1 METNRTILQMKYGR
15 IVEAFAKGAGISLD
29 EALDKFY
36 DSKTFI
42 LMDEG
47 IADMQTM
54 SDIYLTDELLLEY
67 GYKENPAEKASSAV
81 RSYRSDLVQNLNSA
95 TL

>member
-15 IVEAFAKGAGISLD
+15 IVEAFAKEAGIPLD

-36 DSKTFI
+36 DSNTFI

-67 GYKENPAEKASSAV
+67 GYKENPTEKAGGAV
-81 RSYRSDLVQNLNSA
+81 RSCCSDLVQ
-95 TL
+95 

>member
-1 METNRTILQMKYGR
+1 METNKTILQMKYGR
-15 IVEAFAKGAGISLD
+15 IVKAFSKEAGISLD

-36 DSKTFI
+36 NSNTFI

-54 SDIYLTDELLLEY
+54 SDIYLTDELLIEY
-67 GYKENPAEKASSAV
+67 GYKKQPGTEKTVA
-81 RSYRSDLVQNLNSA
+81 
-95 TL
+95 

>member
-1 METNRTILQMKYGR
+1 MKYGR
-15 IVEAFAKGAGISLD
+15 IVKAFAKEAGISLD

-36 DSKTFI
+36 NSNTFI

-54 SDIYLTDELLLEY
+54 SDIYLTDELLIEY
-67 GYKENPAEKASSAV
+67 GYKKQPGTEKTV
-81 RSYRSDLVQNLNSA
+81 P
-95 TL
+95 

>member
-1 METNRTILQMKYGR
+1 METNKTILQMKYGR
-15 IVEAFAKGAGISLD
+15 IVKAFAKEAGISLD

-36 DSKTFI
+36 NSNTFI

-54 SDIYLTDELLLEY
+54 SDIYLTDELLIEY
-67 GYKENPAEKASSAV
+67 GYKKQPGTKKTVA
-81 RSYRSDLVQNLNSA
+81 
-95 TL
+95 

>member
-1 METNRTILQMKYGR
+1 MKYGR
-15 IVEAFAKGAGISLD
+15 VVKAFAKEAGISLD

-36 DSKTFI
+36 NSNTFI

-54 SDIYLTDELLLEY
+54 SDIYLTDELLIEY
-67 GYKENPAEKASSAV
+67 GYKKQPGTEKTVA
-81 RSYRSDLVQNLNSA
+81 
-95 TL
+95 

>member
-1 METNRTILQMKYGR
+1 METNKTILQMKYGR
-15 IVEAFAKGAGISLD
+15 IVKAFAKEAGISLD

-36 DSKTFI
+36 NSNTFI

-54 SDIYLTDELLLEY
+54 SDIYLTDELLIEY
-67 GYKENPAEKASSAV
+67 GYKKQPGAEKTVA
-81 RSYRSDLVQNLNSA
+81 
-95 TL
+95 

>member
-1 METNRTILQMKYGR
+1 METNKTILQMKYGR
-15 IVEAFAKGAGISLD
+15 IVKAFAKEAGISLD

-36 DSKTFI
+36 NSNTFI

-54 SDIYLTDELLLEY
+54 SDIYLTDELLIEN
-67 GYKENPAEKASSAV
+67 GYKKQPGTEKTVA
-81 RSYRSDLVQNLNSA
+81 
-95 TL
+95 

>member
-1 METNRTILQMKYGR
+1 METNKTILQMKYGR
-15 IVEAFAKGAGISLD
+15 IVKAFAKEAGIPLD

-36 DSKTFI
+36 NSNTFI

-54 SDIYLTDELLLEY
+54 SDIHLTDELLIEY
-67 GYKENPAEKASSAV
+67 GYKKQPGTEKTVA
-81 RSYRSDLVQNLNSA
+81 
-95 TL
+95 

>member
-1 METNRTILQMKYGR
+1 METSKTILQMKYGR
-15 IVEAFAKGAGISLD
+15 IVKAFAKEAGISLD

-36 DSKTFI
+36 NSNTFI

-54 SDIYLTDELLLEY
+54 SDIYLTDELLIEY
-67 GYKENPAEKASSAV
+67 GYKKQPGTEKTVA
-81 RSYRSDLVQNLNSA
+81 
-95 TL
+95 

>member
-1 METNRTILQMKYGR
+1 METNKTILQMKYGR
-15 IVEAFAKGAGISLD
+15 VVKAFAKEAGISLD

-36 DSKTFI
+36 NSNTFI

-54 SDIYLTDELLLEY
+54 SDIYLTDELLIEY
-67 GYKENPAEKASSAV
+67 GYKKQPGTEKTVA
-81 RSYRSDLVQNLNSA
+81 
-95 TL
+95 

>member
-1 METNRTILQMKYGR
+1 MKYGR
-15 IVEAFAKGAGISLD
+15 IVKAFAKEAGITLD

-36 DSKTFI
+36 NSNTFI

-54 SDIYLTDELLLEY
+54 SDIYLTDELLIEY
-67 GYKENPAEKASSAV
+67 GYKKQPGTEKTVA
-81 RSYRSDLVQNLNSA
+81 
-95 TL
+95 

>member
-1 METNRTILQMKYGR
+1 MKYGR
-15 IVEAFAKGAGISLD
+15 IVKAFAKEAGISLD

-36 DSKTFI
+36 NSNTFI

-54 SDIYLTDELLLEY
+54 SDIYLTDELLIEY
-67 GYKENPAEKASSAV
+67 GYKKQPGTKKTVA
-81 RSYRSDLVQNLNSA
+81 
-95 TL
+95 

>member
-1 METNRTILQMKYGR
+1 METNKTILQMKYGR
-15 IVEAFAKGAGISLD
+15 IVKAFAKEAGISLD

-36 DSKTFI
+36 NSNTFI

-54 SDIYLTDELLLEY
+54 SDIYLTDELLIEY
-67 GYKENPAEKASSAV
+67 DYKKQPGTEKTVA
-81 RSYRSDLVQNLNSA
+81 
-95 TL
+95 

>member
-1 METNRTILQMKYGR
+1 METNKTILQMKYGR
-15 IVEAFAKGAGISLD
+15 IVKAFAKEAGISLD

-36 DSKTFI
+36 NSNTFI

-54 SDIYLTDELLLEY
+54 SDIYLTDELLIEY
-67 GYKENPAEKASSAV
+67 GYKKLPGTEKTVA
-81 RSYRSDLVQNLNSA
+81 
-95 TL
+95 

>member
-1 METNRTILQMKYGR
+1 METNKTILQMKYGR
-15 IVEAFAKGAGISLD
+15 IVKAFAKEAGISLD

-36 DSKTFI
+36 NSNTFI

-54 SDIYLTDELLLEY
+54 SDIYLTDELLIEY
-67 GYKENPAEKASSAV
+67 GYKKQPGTEKTV
-81 RSYRSDLVQNLNSA
+81 E
-95 TL
+95 

>member
-1 METNRTILQMKYGR
+1 MKYGR
-15 IVEAFAKGAGISLD
+15 IVKAFAKEAGISLD

-36 DSKTFI
+36 NSNTFI

-54 SDIYLTDELLLEY
+54 SDIYLTDELLIEY
-67 GYKENPAEKASSAV
+67 GYKKQPGTKKTV
-81 RSYRSDLVQNLNSA
+81 P
-95 TL
+95 

>member
-1 METNRTILQMKYGR
+1 METNKTILQMKYGR
-15 IVEAFAKGAGISLD
+15 IVKAFAKKAGISLD

-36 DSKTFI
+36 NSNTFI

-54 SDIYLTDELLLEY
+54 SDIYLTDELLIEY
-67 GYKENPAEKASSAV
+67 GYKKQPGTEKTVA
-81 RSYRSDLVQNLNSA
+81 
-95 TL
+95 

>member
-1 METNRTILQMKYGR
+1 METNKTILQMKYGR
-15 IVEAFAKGAGISLD
+15 IVKAFAKEAGITLD

-36 DSKTFI
+36 NSNTFI

-54 SDIYLTDELLLEY
+54 SDIYLTDELLIEY
-67 GYKENPAEKASSAV
+67 GYKKQPGTEKTVA
-81 RSYRSDLVQNLNSA
+81 
-95 TL
+95 

>member
-1 METNRTILQMKYGR
+1 MKYGR
-15 IVEAFAKGAGISLD
+15 IVKAFAKEAGISLD

-36 DSKTFI
+36 NSNTFI

-54 SDIYLTDELLLEY
+54 SDIYLTDELLIEY
-67 GYKENPAEKASSAV
+67 GYKKQPGTEKTVA
-81 RSYRSDLVQNLNSA
+81 
-95 TL
+95 

>member
-1 METNRTILQMKYGR
+1 METNETILQMKYGR
-15 IVEAFAKGAGISLD
+15 IVKAFAKEAGISLD

-36 DSKTFI
+36 NSNTFI

-54 SDIYLTDELLLEY
+54 SDIYLTDELLIEY
-67 GYKENPAEKASSAV
+67 GYKKQPGTEKTVA
-81 RSYRSDLVQNLNSA
+81 
-95 TL
+95 

>member
-1 METNRTILQMKYGR
+1 METNKTILQMKYGR
-15 IVEAFAKGAGISLD
+15 IVKAFAKEAGISLD

-36 DSKTFI
+36 NSNTFI

-54 SDIYLTDELLLEY
+54 SDIYLTDELLIEY
-67 GYKENPAEKASSAV
+67 GYKKQPGTKKTV
-81 RSYRSDLVQNLNSA
+81 P
-95 TL
+95 

>member
-1 METNRTILQMKYGR
+1 METNKTILQMKYGR
-15 IVEAFAKGAGISLD
+15 IVKAFAKEAGISLD

-36 DSKTFI
+36 NSDTFI

-54 SDIYLTDELLLEY
+54 SDIYLTDELLIEY
-67 GYKENPAEKASSAV
+67 GYKKQPGTEKTVA
-81 RSYRSDLVQNLNSA
+81 
-95 TL
+95 

>member
-1 METNRTILQMKYGR
+1 METNKTILQMKYGR
-15 IVEAFAKGAGISLD
+15 IVKAFAKEAGISLD

-36 DSKTFI
+36 NSNTFI

-54 SDIYLTDELLLEY
+54 SDISLTDELLIEY
-67 GYKENPAEKASSAV
+67 GYKKQPGTEKTVA
-81 RSYRSDLVQNLNSA
+81 
-95 TL
+95 

>member
-1 METNRTILQMKYGR
+1 MKANKTILQMKYGR
-15 IVEAFAKGAGISLD
+15 IVKAFAKEAGISLD

-36 DSKTFI
+36 NSNTFI

-54 SDIYLTDELLLEY
+54 SDIYLTDELLIEY
-67 GYKENPAEKASSAV
+67 GYKKQPGTEKTVA
-81 RSYRSDLVQNLNSA
+81 
-95 TL
+95 

>member
-1 METNRTILQMKYGR
+1 MKYGR
-15 IVEAFAKGAGISLD
+15 IVKAFAKEAGISLD

-36 DSKTFI
+36 NSDTFI

-54 SDIYLTDELLLEY
+54 SDIYLTDELLIEY
-67 GYKENPAEKASSAV
+67 GYKKQPGTEKTVA
-81 RSYRSDLVQNLNSA
+81 
-95 TL
+95 

>member
-1 METNRTILQMKYGR
+1 MKYGR
-15 IVEAFAKGAGISLD
+15 IVKAFAKEAGISLD

-36 DSKTFI
+36 NSNTFI

-54 SDIYLTDELLLEY
+54 SDIYLTDELLIEY
-67 GYKENPAEKASSAV
+67 DYKKQPGTEKTVA
-81 RSYRSDLVQNLNSA
+81 
-95 TL
+95 

>member
-1 METNRTILQMKYGR
+1 METNKTILQMKYGR
-15 IVEAFAKGAGISLD
+15 IVKAFAKEAGISLD

-36 DSKTFI
+36 NSNTFI

-54 SDIYLTDELLLEY
+54 SDIYLTDELLIEY
-67 GYKENPAEKASSAV
+67 GYRKQPGTEKTVA
-81 RSYRSDLVQNLNSA
+81 
-95 TL
+95 

>member
-1 METNRTILQMKYGR
+1 METSKTILLMKYGR
-15 IVEAFAKGAGISLD
+15 IVKAFAKEAGISLD

-36 DSKTFI
+36 NSNTFI

-54 SDIYLTDELLLEY
+54 SDIYLTDELLIEY
-67 GYKENPAEKASSAV
+67 GYKKQPGTEKTV
-81 RSYRSDLVQNLNSA
+81 P
-95 TL
+95 

>member
-1 METNRTILQMKYGR
+1 METNKTILQMKYGR
-15 IVEAFAKGAGISLD
+15 IVKAFAKEAGISLD

-36 DSKTFI
+36 NSNTFI

-67 GYKENPAEKASSAV
+67 GNKNQPGTDKTVA
-81 RSYRSDLVQNLNSA
+81 
-95 TL
+95 